1 MSQSTEADMTHQ
13 PNHEPD
19 LDLPLTTERQLAKQL
34 AASHKATMMLHAE
47 LDRFLTQAAAS
58 DSGIDRAGLLNWA
71 ENLVGSTVRMQGMH
85 HDGVRTLMHARN
97 DGKRLVDVTHH
108 TDRPR
113 GS

>member
-1 MSQSTEADMTHQ
+1 MTHQ
-13 PNHEPD
+13 PDNLELD
-19 LDLPLTTERQLAKQL
+19 LDLPLTTERQLARQL
-34 AASHKATMMLHAE
+34 AASHRATMLLHEE
-47 LDRFLTQAAAS
+47 LEHFLVEAQAARKNGTPRS
-58 DSGIDRAGLLNWA
+58 TLLNWA
-71 ENLVGSTVRMQGMH
+71 ENMVASTVRMQGMH